1 LSDEPRAE
9 RTDLML
15 NRPTPQTRAPI
26 QILQDPDWQMSF
38 GERAALEGLLAQRR
52 PRLSIEIGTAEG
64 GSLGRIAAHSE
75 LTHSFDLVLPHHE
88 LRHLPGVTLH
98 TGDNHELLPRLLAEL
113 ADAGENVDF
122 VLVDGDHSTEGV
134 RRDVED
140 LLESPA
146 LGNSLIVMHDTMNEV
161 VRAGLEQV
169 RYGAYPKVAYVDL
182 DFVAGYM
189 FHEPTLKHELWG
201 GLGLVVVDS
210 GRSAYFSGNVRQSR
224 YYPAFDLIRSARDQ
238 LLERGEDDPGELRE
252 LREQLAQT
260 RNWLENVQSSASW
273 KLTTPLRALKS
284 RLGRA
289 VKK

>member
-1 LSDEPRAE
+1 
-9 RTDLML
+9 ML